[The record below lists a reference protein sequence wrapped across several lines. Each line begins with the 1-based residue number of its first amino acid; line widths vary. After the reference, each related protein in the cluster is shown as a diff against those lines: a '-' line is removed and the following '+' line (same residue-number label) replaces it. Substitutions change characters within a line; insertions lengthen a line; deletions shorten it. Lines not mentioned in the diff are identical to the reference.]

1 MATTTAGTCVTVDST
16 PQEAPVRDASTT
28 PSTALR
34 RKGSN
39 QFMRRFS
46 RLLSPSEFEPK
57 EVNLLEECAL
67 IYPGRQWSDLSS
79 GEQVEVIRA
88 ALQPQH
94 YLIDPHC
101 EYMKYWDLVLS
112 VALLFTGI
120 VTPYEVIF
128 VGRVK
133 WDNWL
138 FIVNR
143 IVDIIFCKDM
153 IMQFFLKV
161 ETGHVGKTGTVTL
174 KDPWAIRKRYLTRWF
189 VIDLISIMQFDIF
202 FMFYEGPESLSRIKF
217 LRCLRL
223 IRLIKLV
230 RILKSSR
237 LIVRWQNYF
246 AISFATQ
253 KLAKFTF
260 GLFLSSHWMA
270 CLWGMVGISIGY
282 ELCEKDGTLIA
293 YDEEPTAQI
302 SWVTTLYNHDN
313 GGTLSPD
320 DPCDPWHVYMASL
333 HWSVMTI
340 TSIGYG
346 DIVPV
351 RDAEYVTCI
360 FCMLFGGILWAY
372 IIGSTC
378 SLIANADPVESNF
391 ETNTDL
397 LNHMLTEA
405 DVPHV
410 QRSVYR
416 GYLREAKS
424 RDTLVQFREVA
435 RRFSPALK
443 GQLLMHVSR
452 HWIGKIYYLAG
463 APEQCLMEIADSVDT
478 QFYSRKEVLV
488 GISDKLCAL
497 ERGTLAKAGHILTPG
512 SAFHLDF
519 IVSNP
524 KWRKREQAVSLT
536 YTLLLVLDRDRFFEV
551 IQPYPATRKAVSQAA
566 VRFAM
571 MRAVQ
576 RCAKAA
582 RPTKRAAGPR
592 LASSIVDVFEQ
603 CEVNEGAAA
612 FLGQASPGGGGTSRR
627 ASWGNDSLP
636 VPMRTLSD
644 KRWGRV
650 SAAELPDVMAAD
662 AKGEALRKSLTE
674 GADLVKARLSE
685 MQRQLD
691 RLRALRWEAALEK
704 KDKATVE
711 PISRDISRVPTMCS
725 DVLTI

>member
-260 GLFLSSHWMA
+260 VLFLSSHWMA
-270 CLWGMVGISIGY
+270 CLWGMIGISFGY
-282 ELCEKDGTLIA
+282 ELCAKDGTLIT
-293 YDEEPTAQI
+293 YDEEPVSQI
-302 SWVTTLYNHDN
+302 SWVTILYNSDN
-313 GGTLSPD
+313 AGTLSPD
-320 DPCDPWHVYMASL
+320 DACDPWHVYMASL

-346 DIVPV
+346 DIVPARNV
-351 RDAEYVTCI
+351 EYVTCI
-360 FCMLFGGILWAY
+360 VCMLFGGILWAF

-378 SLIANADPVESNF
+378 SLIANGDPVEANF
-391 ETNTDL
+391 EMHTDL

-405 DVPHV
+405 RVPPEK
-410 QRSVYR
+410 RSVFR
-416 GYLREAKS
+416 GYLREAKA

-435 RRFSPALK
+435 KRFSPALK
-443 GQLLMHVSR
+443 GQLLMHVSH
-452 HWIGKIYYLAG
+452 HWIEKIYYLAA
-463 APEQCLMEIADSVDT
+463 APEQLLMEIADSVET
-478 QFYSRKEVLV
+478 EFYSRKELIV
-488 GISDKLCAL
+488 GVSEKLCAVEL
-497 ERGTLAKAGHILTPG
+497 GTLAKAGQILTPG

-519 IVSNP
+519 IVTNP
-524 KWRKREQAVSLT
+524 KWRKKEQAVSLT
-536 YTLLLVLDRDRFFEV
+536 YTLVLVLDRDRFFD
-551 IQPYPATRKAVSQAA
+551 IIRPYPEVRKAVSKAA
-566 VRFAM
+566 IRFAM

-576 RCAKAA
+576 YCAATQRRHA
-582 RPTKRAAGPR
+582 RAANAR
-592 LASSIVDVFEQ
+592 TSSIVDVFQQLEA
-603 CEVNEGAAA
+603 NEGVAALLCA
-612 FLGQASPGGGGTSRR
+612 MGEASQGVVSKESSARNELMPLSTRSI
-627 ASWGNDSLP
+627 
-636 VPMRTLSD
+636 SD
-644 KRWGRV
+644 KRWSRV
-650 SAAELPDVMAAD
+650 SAIDLPATMAAD
-662 AKGEALRKSLTE
+662 ARGETLRKALVD
-674 GADLVKARLSE
+674 GAEETKARLTE
-685 MQRQLD
+685 LQQQLD
-691 RLRALRWEAALEK
+691 RLRTLRWEAALETRPQRGS
-704 KDKATVE
+704 DPRRMTR
-711 PISRDISRVPTMCS
+711 SMTQFS